1 VKELL
6 DYYFSK
12 RSILKEIKDP
22 TERYAVM
29 IGLLNDWFTEKN
41 LGYLVIT
48 GGFAVELLTGS
59 SYRTIDVDII
69 TSNPLTADILEEFLA
84 EIGEKIGRG
93 YLPYHEEIALKSIEI
108 VSTAYTRRKKPVKIM
123 IRGFEILIDP
133 PEDLIIGYLAAWK
146 YWESDI
152 DKEKALLL
160 LVSLYEVLDY
170 DYLRARAREEK
181 VEAELELLS
190 RLARELVA
198 KH

>member
-1 VKELL
+1 
-6 DYYFSK
+6 
-12 RSILKEIKDP
+12 
-22 TERYAVM
+22 M
-29 IGLLNDWFTEKN
+29 IGLLNDWFTGKN

-59 SYRTIDVDII
+59 SYRTIDIGII

-123 IRGFEILIDP
+123 IREFEILIDP

-152 DKEKALLL
+152 R
-160 LVSLYEVLDY
+160 Y
-170 DYLRARAREEK
+170 
-181 VEAELELLS
+181 
-190 RLARELVA
+190 
-198 KH
+198 